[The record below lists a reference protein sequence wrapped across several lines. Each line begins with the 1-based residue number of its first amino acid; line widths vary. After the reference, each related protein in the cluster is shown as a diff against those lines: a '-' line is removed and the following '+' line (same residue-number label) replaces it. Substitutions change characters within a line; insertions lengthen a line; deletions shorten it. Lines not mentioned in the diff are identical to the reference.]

1 VGGALLAAGQIAGLV
16 KTSSP
21 VREVIEEMMVSFEM
35 MVRRLQALTSALRSD
50 KSSSPDA
57 GKI

>member
-1 VGGALLAAGQIAGLV
+1 MKRELLAAGQIAGLV

-21 VREVIEEMMVSFEM
+21 VREVIEEIIISFEM
-35 MVRRLQALTSALRSD
+35 TVRRLQALTSALRSY
-50 KSSSPDA
+50 KPPSPDA